1 LSFLIS
7 AALAADAAPPPIGFD
22 SPVIL
27 EPPPADA
34 LEDGAAR
41 GAALAAGYAA
51 EDCLVFGA
59 TLPPPIM

>member
-1 LSFLIS
+1 MRI
-7 AALAADAAPPPIGFD
+7 AAPPPIGFD
-22 SPVIL
+22 SPVML
-27 EPPPADA
+27 EPPPAAA

-41 GAALAAGYAA
+41 GAALAAGCAA